1 MANPSPFLKFVSVT
15 QVAGVAEAWHD
26 VLVLVQSL
34 VDGSAPD
41 GGLVVREGLLD
52 VLDAFRGSQDASHV
66 DVLRVALGEDR
77 LQTHLHA
84 DAGGKHRVGDDE
96 RLAVNLRCGKIFDVD
111 THLGVAL
118 VGIFTISTHKG
129 VARVIEN
136 AEKAFVERKSG
147 TEDGANDNLVGRE
160 IDLCYT
166 KWCSHVFC
174 FIIESL

>member
-15 QVAGVAEAWHD
+15 QVSGIAEARYN

-52 VLDAFRGSQDASHV
+52 VLDALWGSQDASHV

-77 LQTHLHA
+77 LQAHLHA
-84 DAGGKHRVGDDE
+84 DASGKHRVGDDK
-96 RLAVNLRCGKIFDVD
+96 RFAVNLWCGKIFDVD

-118 VGIFTISTHKG
+118 VGYIHDKHSQRHCQSD
-129 VARVIEN
+129 
-136 AEKAFVERKSG
+136 RK
-147 TEDGANDNLVGRE
+147 
-160 IDLCYT
+160 C
-166 KWCSHVFC
+166 
-174 FIIESL
+174 

>member
-15 QVAGVAEAWHD
+15 QVSGIAEARYD

-77 LQTHLHA
+77 LQAHLHA
-84 DAGGKHRVGDDE
+84 DASGKHRVGDDK
-96 RLAVNLRCGKIFDVD
+96 RLAVNLWCGKIFDVD
-111 THLGVAL
+111 THLGMAL

-136 AEKAFVERKSG
+136 VEKAFVERKSG

-160 IDLCYT
+160 INLGYT
-166 KWCSHVFC
+166 ERGSHVSVLV
-174 FIIESL
+174 IEGL